1 MIGFLTGKIQ
11 TKTSSSVILLV
22 GGVGYV
28 VFLPPTY
35 LINLKLNEKADFFI
49 HTHIKEDILDL
60 YGFKSEAELSLFKL
74 MTTVSGVGAKTALL
88 VVDRGVDKVKTAIF
102 KADVDF
108 FGSIPRLGKKN
119 SQRIIIELKNKLGG
133 ETELDLLTDSSE
145 MTQIIEALQV
155 MGYNRQEASRALR
168 EIPPDLS
175 RIEDKIRFTLR
186 FLGKERT

>member
-35 LINLKLNEKADFFI
+35 LINLKLNETADFFI

-108 FGSIPRLGKKN
+108 FSSIPRLGKKN

-133 ETELDLLTDSSE
+133 ETELDLSTDSSE

-155 MGYNRQEASRALR
+155 MGYNRQETSRALR

-175 RIEDKIRFTLR
+175 RVEDKIRFTLR